1 MHNNKLSLNLK
12 TDMGLF
18 DNFYKGLFD
27 FGRKETKIKALSSQ
41 VKALQSRNLDQIA
54 ANINRNI
61 AIYPSYDIGANADR
75 YATIDDVYSII
86 RMLATTSALIP
97 IYAYQVVDDKAQKQL
112 NKIKQPHNRMY
123 EAKALMIK
131 ALQDLPDTD
140 RVEQLMENPSQILSK
155 FEFYEAVYTNLLYSG
170 NALILKERPSFG
182 VNAGLPVA
190 LHPLYPQ
197 NIIMKVSDTFPR
209 RIVAFDYKVDATV
222 IYENLPPEDIIHVKY
237 YNPLLTYGG
246 GELWGLSPLDV
257 LSKRLARLDSNM
269 NTSVAQLQNGGVET
283 IVYDKA
289 LGSDMD
295 AAETIGKRKDNFY
308 RFLKNPA
315 NAGSPYFASG
325 EMGAIQLG
333 LSLANL
339 SVLELANVDFKKLCN
354 AYGTSDILFNSD
366 AASTESNVT
375 VMEKRMYTNT
385 VLPNVYRV
393 RDALKMGLL
402 SEFEKGRS
410 FSQVNESG
418 ELETVT
424 IKGDGKK
431 RDLQAD
437 ISEVPSLQ
445 EDMLKMAQ
453 WMNISPQITYNER
466 RLMMKFDK
474 LDNPIFDEPFLPANI
489 QTAEDLVMVD
499 PLQQVT
505 PNGN

>member
-1 MHNNKLSLNLK
+1 MTVNKLSSHVKIN
-12 TDMGLF
+12 M
-18 DNFYKGLFD
+18 GLFD
-27 FGRKETKIKALSSQ
+27 FGQKKEKIIKALATQ
-41 VKALQSRNLDQIA
+41 VKSLQSRNLDQIA

-61 AIYPSYDIGANADR
+61 AIYPSYDIGANAER

-97 IYAYQVVDDKAQKQL
+97 IYAYEVVNDDAQKKL

-140 RVEQLMENPSQILSK
+140 RVEQLMENPSEFQSK
-155 FEFYEAVYTNLLYSG
+155 FEFYESVYTNLFYAG
-170 NALILKERPSFG
+170 NAILLKERPSLG
-182 VNAGLPVA
+182 KNAGLPVA
-190 LHPLYPQ
+190 LHSLYPQ
-197 NIIMKVSDTFPR
+197 NIVLKVTDTLPR
-209 RIVAFDYKVDATV
+209 KIVGYDYVVNGQK
-222 IYENLPPEDIIHVKY
+222 IYENLPPEDVIHIKY
-237 YNPLLTYGG
+237 YNPLLTHAG

-283 IVYDKA
+283 IVFDKA
-289 LGSDMD
+289 LGSDQD
-295 AAETIGKRKDNFY
+295 AIDVIGKRKDNFY

-354 AYGTSDILFNSD
+354 AFGTSDILFNSD
-366 AASTESNVT
+366 AASTESNVN

-410 FSQVNESG
+410 FSQVNEAG
-418 ELETVT
+418 ELEQVT

-474 LDNPIFDEPFLPANI
+474 LDNPIFDEPFLPSGI

>member
-1 MHNNKLSLNLK
+1 
-12 TDMGLF
+12 MGLF
-18 DNFYKGLFD
+18 DFFQKT
-27 FGRKETKIKALSSQ
+27 RTIKALSAQ
-41 VKALQSRNLDQIA
+41 VQKLQQRSFQAITNV
-54 ANINRNI
+54 NRNM
-61 AIYPSYDIGANADR
+61 AIYPSYDITSNAER
-75 YATIDDVYSII
+75 YATGDDVYSII

-97 IYAYQVVDDKAQKQL
+97 IYAYKVVNDEAQKKL
-112 NKIKQPHNRMY
+112 TKIKQPHY
-123 EAKALMIK
+123 KQFEAKALQVK
-131 ALQDLPDTD
+131 ALEDLPDTD
-140 RVEQLMENPSQILSK
+140 RVEMLMENPSEFQSK
-155 FEFYEAVYTNLLYSG
+155 FEFYESVYTNLFYGGEAFL
-170 NALILKERPSFG
+170 LKERPSFG
-182 VNAGLPVA
+182 VNAGLPIFMHS
-190 LHPLYPQ
+190 LFPQ
-197 NIIMKVSDTFPR
+197 NIILKVTDTLPR
-209 RIVAFDYKVDATV
+209 RVVAYDYTVDGRKV
-222 IYENLPPEDIIHVKY
+222 YENIPLEDMIHIKY
-237 YNPLLTYGG
+237 YNPSMDFSGS
-246 GELWGLSPLDV
+246 ELRGLSPLKV
-257 LSKRLARLDSNM
+257 LSKRLSRLDSNM

-283 IVYDKA
+283 IVFDKT
-289 LGSDMD
+289 LGGDLD
-295 AAETIGKRKDNFY
+295 AAEVIGKRKDNFY
-308 RFLKNPA
+308 RFLKNPG

-354 AYGTSDILFNSD
+354 AFGTSDILFNSD

-402 SEFEKGRS
+402 NEFEKGRS

-424 IKGDGKK
+424 VKGDKIK

-437 ISEVPSLQ
+437 ISEIPSLQ

-466 RLMMKFDK
+466 RQMMKFDK
-474 LDNPIFDEPFLPANI
+474 LDNPIYDEPFLPANI

-499 PLQQVT
+499 PLPVVT
-505 PNGN
+505 PEGN